1 VLFFGA
7 DMDMLWEALLRLV
20 NQAGP
25 SLKKVLMRDSGGPPR
40 DSSKASSRDSGKP
53 SSRDSGKPNLPEPVK
68 PEAISLPPTPSWLGP
83 SLHIKGEICGSEDL
97 LIDGSVEGI
106 VQLEKQK
113 LILGA
118 TSRVKADIIAG
129 DVIVS
134 GNLQG
139 NVRAKSRIEIKKD
152 GSVTGDLTTPQISI
166 EDGACFKGS
175 IEIETGAEKET
186 VENSLP
192 PTESVQNSVAHV

>member
-1 VLFFGA
+1 MLFFGA
-7 DMDMLWEALLRLV
+7 DMNMLWEALLRLV
-20 NQAGP
+20 NQAGA
-25 SLKKVLMRDSGGPPR
+25 SRKKVLMPDGGKPNPR
-40 DSSKASSRDSGKP
+40 DNS
-53 SSRDSGKPNLPEPVK
+53 KPNLPEPVK
-68 PEAISLPPTPSWLGP
+68 PEAISLPPTRSWLGP
-83 SLHIKGEICGSEDL
+83 SLHIKGEIYGSEDL
-97 LIDGSVEGI
+97 LIDGSFEGI

-113 LILGA
+113 LMLGA

-152 GSVTGDLTTPQISI
+152 GSVTGDLTTPQIAI

-175 IEIETGAEKET
+175 IEIEKTAQKET
-186 VENSLP
+186 DQNSFS
-192 PTESVQNSVAHV
+192 PTDSVQNSVAQV